1 MAGSGSRLAGFA
13 WFLVLG
19 LMGCGGGGSSSV
31 APPPDFS
38 ISASPSSV
46 STEVGTT
53 TSPVT
58 ITVTAQNGF
67 TGSVGIMLQGIPPG
81 VTASPSSSFSLAGG
95 TNQPVTFNVADSATV
110 GSSTI
115 SVVATS
121 ATLSHTAQFI
131 LTARAIVHAYQNG
144 SMLFLESGTATDTA
158 RIGLETMWGG
168 SIVEVSANGTNYINR
183 HDTGREV
190 QLSFRDGNDPNWNP
204 TLGGDVYDQ
213 GTPTQAFMFDANS
226 LYTKAIP
233 LQWSPDFYGGGA
245 GRPVPGDVLVEQTI
259 TAVTDHPHTF
269 KAHYKATHLGNDLH
283 ANTGQEFPAV
293 YTNQDYN
300 QFVYYGGT
308 SPWTNGAV
316 TVTQLPDLPQFSPV
330 LYVPEHWGALVD
342 AQNVGLTVYV
352 PSQYPYVVGFSAPD
366 PGPGGSTDNAT
377 NYFAP
382 TPSLTLAPGFVF
394 EGDIYLIAGD
404 YAIARQIVY
413 QLHQSLNAPDI
424 FAPTGATDTPSPG
437 SIIGGLTTVSGW
449 TFDDVNVAKV
459 EVLVD
464 GVADGVATYGSPRPD
479 IPAAIPNAPLNCG
492 FSYSL
497 DTTKYR
503 NGPHMLNVR
512 VTDTSGNVAVFSN
525 IAVIISN

>member
-1 MAGSGSRLAGFA
+1 
-13 WFLVLG
+13 
-19 LMGCGGGGSSSV
+19 MGCGGGGSPNF
-31 APPPDFS
+31 APQPDFS
-38 ISASPSSV
+38 ITASPASV
-46 STEVGTT
+46 SAEVGAT

-67 TGSVGIMLQGIPPG
+67 TGSVGIMLQGVPPG
-81 VTASPSSSFSLAGG
+81 VTASPSSSFSLAAD
-95 TNQPVTFNVADSATV
+95 TKQSVTFNVADSATV
-110 GSSTI
+110 GTSSISVIATSSTL
-115 SVVATS
+115 A
-121 ATLSHTAQFI
+121 HTTQFS
-131 LTARAIVHAYQNG
+131 LTAAAIVHTYQSG

-168 SIVEVSANGTNYINR
+168 SIVEVSVNGTNYVNQ

-190 QLSFRDGNDPNWNP
+190 QLSFRDGNDQNWNP

-213 GTPTQAFMFDANS
+213 GTPTQAFTLDASS

-245 GRPVPGDVLVEQTI
+245 GRPIPGDVLLEQTI
-259 TAVTDHPHTF
+259 TAVPDHPHTF
-269 KAHYKATHLGNDLH
+269 KAHYKATHLGSDLH

-293 YTNQDYN
+293 YTNQDYSR
-300 QFVYYGGT
+300 FVYYGGA
-308 SPWTNGAV
+308 SPWTNGVV
-316 TVTQLPDLPQFSPV
+316 TVTQFPDLPQFSPV

-352 PSQYPYVVGFSAPD
+352 PSQYPYVVGFAAPD
-366 PGPGGSTDNAT
+366 PGPGGPTDNAT

-382 TPSLTLAPGFVF
+382 TPPLTLAPGFVF

-404 YAIARQIVY
+404 YGAARQIVY

-424 FAPTGATDTPSPG
+424 FTPMG
-437 SIIGGLTTVSGW
+437 SIDSPSTGSMISGVATVSGW
-449 TFDDVNVAKV
+449 TFDNVNVAKV

-464 GVADGVATYGSPRPD
+464 GAADGVASYGSPRPD
-479 IPAAIPNAPLNCG
+479 IPAAFPNAPLNCG

-497 DTTKYR
+497 DTSKYR
-503 NGPHMLNVR
+503 NGPHTLNIR
-512 VTDTSGNVAVFSN
+512 ATDASGNVAVFADMHVTVSN
-525 IAVIISN
+525 